1 VSTIKSSAE
10 NLTLNADGANN
21 DVIIQSNGSTKVTV
35 DGQNSRVGIGTAT
48 PTRTLT
54 VSSTGQTD
62 LAIIAGT
69 SASAQLQFGD
79 SGDDNIGQ
87 IEYNNADNTM
97 AFYTNATEAM
107 EIGSSGDITAKT
119 GDIVFGTAGKG
130 IVLGSTTNVDA
141 NTLDDYEEGTWTPT
155 IIAKSSNP
163 SVTYGHQ
170 HGYYT
175 KVGNLVTAVFR
186 VYVGAGGISG
196 GSGDGQ
202 VGGLPYTTKSH
213 SGGQGGLGSVNMNY
227 LRYEGTYSAGR
238 NSVDIMLQEN
248 SSTMDIRQFKPE
260 TPASLHTGL
269 SITQIDDGL
278 FNFEGSVIYLT

>member
-1 VSTIKSSAE
+1 MSTIKSSAE

-130 IVLGSTTNVDA
+130 ICLGVTTNTDA
-141 NTLDDYEEGTWTPT
+141 NTLDDYEEGTWTPVWQSGGTDPT
-155 IIAKSSNP
+155 ISHSPSGGYVKIGNMVFVTINMGASS
-163 SVTYGHQ
+163 S
-170 HGYYT
+170 
-175 KVGNLVTAVFR
+175 A
-186 VYVGAGGISG
+186 SG
-196 GSGDGQ
+196 GSSSNDLRI
-202 VGGLPYTTKSH
+202 GGLPFAANGSFVGSLTAPR
-213 SGGQGGLGSVNMNY
+213 GQNWNSTAVTPVTGSFNASQILLVK
-227 LRYEGTYSAGR
+227 YSAAYAAH
-238 NSVDIMLQEN
+238 E
-248 SSTMDIRQFKPE
+248 SSKTSDLRTSGDSNQF
-260 TPASLHTGL
+260 
-269 SITQIDDGL
+269 
-278 FNFEGSVIYLT
+278 LTSGFYQAA